1 MPEET
6 LERTRRRYA
15 TVDADA
21 RMERMM
27 TEIALGGTKED
38 SLVVTSARDET
49 LWDGLAAQ
57 IAEIKAMGGTVIYG
71 WPYWED

>member
-1 MPEET
+1 MHDET
-6 LERTRRRYA
+6 LKLARHRYA
-15 TVDADA
+15 TGDADI

-27 TEIALGGTKED
+27 TEIGCGGTKEG
-38 SLVVTSARDET
+38 SLIVNSACDEA

-57 IAEIKAMGGTVIYG
+57 IAEIKAKGGTIIYG